1 MVNDNHSPLAW
12 TRFLHLI
19 NATRIS
25 SDFVMLLTT
34 NTSLTLRTI
43 WINSLRFHCFPIMPE
58 ILMNLT
64 CSELSMCMP
73 KHECI
78 WQTTVFDSLN
88 IVHSPISLTNH
99 RFGHSTESYQWIWI
113 KIYANYPNNR
123 MFASN
128 RKIWWM
134 WKVAKYRKI
143 RIEIFIVLINETQSK
158 VWSKT
163 CFGGKKSK
171 NNTNPIRSNVKWKIC
186 KIVWNSTVL

>member
-1 MVNDNHSPLAW
+1 MDTISTFDKRYSNQFRLCNAIDYKYISHSSNDLNQFRAFPLFPYNAW
-12 TRFLHLI
+12 NFNESDVLRVI
-19 NATRIS
+19 N
-25 SDFVMLLTT
+25 V
-34 NTSLTLRTI
+34 
-43 WINSLRFHCFPIMPE
+43 
-58 ILMNLT
+58 
-64 CSELSMCMP
+64 

-186 KIVWNSTVL
+186 KIVWNTTVL